1 MAALRRPCA
10 AAVFTQSLPE
20 RHLPFR
26 EFDASLLMLARHYWE
41 RNLDIVYVA
50 LIAVFG
56 LAMIGMVVGCAR
68 LVGRR

>member
-1 MAALRRPCA
+1 
-10 AAVFTQSLPE
+10 
-20 RHLPFR
+20 
-26 EFDASLLMLARHYWE
+26 MLARHYWE